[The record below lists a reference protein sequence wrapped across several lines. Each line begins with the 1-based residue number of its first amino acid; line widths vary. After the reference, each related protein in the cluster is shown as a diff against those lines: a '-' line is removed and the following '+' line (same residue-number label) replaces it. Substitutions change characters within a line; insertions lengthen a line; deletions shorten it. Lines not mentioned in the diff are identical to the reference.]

1 MSRFK
6 QVYTPVDEGW
16 GAVLSRLAS
25 FVLPTPINMVKC
37 VASNAILKELI
48 NDKDLKKYLKTQCDR
63 IYKQERKTDSSITP
77 QLPSDPI
84 TMAKTWLHKKD
95 GIDTL
100 SKTNLMH
107 ESNGL
112 IDDKIFNLRISNY
125 AITFFY
131 DTDHIDAAVLLLYSK
146 DRDTVIGRRI
156 AAPTS
161 GELTNKFKQ
170 E

>member
-1 MSRFK
+1 
-6 QVYTPVDEGW
+6 
-16 GAVLSRLAS
+16 
-25 FVLPTPINMVKC
+25 
-37 VASNAILKELI
+37 
-48 NDKDLKKYLKTQCDR
+48 
-63 IYKQERKTDSSITP
+63 
-77 QLPSDPI
+77 
-84 TMAKTWLHKKD
+84 MAKTWLHKKD